1 MNQGKTTIDKLEA
14 IGGRI
19 VSKIANILRWIAVLT
34 PIAATGLI
42 WVYGFLVVIGINV
55 FAVSE
60 WTVFGVEPFFLLSET
75 NKPYI
80 QLAWASITL
89 STPPALFVAAKLL
102 KKDYVPLRGVNGKTG
117 KTGVWKL
124 PPERFEEI
132 TVLDIDD
139 PEKEIGVD
147 GLNKIEFSNGKIG
160 YEADLYYKDTNIA
173 KSSWYAGETPSE
185 VRQRKSAIDD
195 IRGEFLVLVN
205 AALDTI
211 AGKSR
216 AAREAGAAEINE
228 SVRRRELA
236 TLQTEGTPTTP
247 LQDYLEDGYDRLQR
261 VEGQR
266 TRDTPRDAELEQR
279 FEAAD
284 EGEEPG
290 DEQ

>member
-1 MNQGKTTIDKLEA
+1 MTDNQSRKDTVVQTGRS
-14 IGGRI
+14 IGQALIRGL
-19 VSKIANILRWIAVLT
+19 KWLLVLT
-34 PIAATGLI
+34 PIAGTAIL

-55 FAVSE
+55 WALSE
-60 WTVFGVEPFFLLSET
+60 LTVFGVEPFFLLTEEH
-75 NKPYI
+75 KPFI
-80 QLAWASITL
+80 QIAWVSITI
-89 STPPALFVAAKLL
+89 STFPALLVAAKLL
-102 KKDYVPLRGVNGKTG
+102 KRDVRYLRAIDPKTG
-117 KTGVWKL
+117 KTGVWAL
-124 PPERFEEI
+124 PPQRFKRL
-132 TVLDIDD
+132 TVVDD
-139 PEKEIGVD
+139 NGNEIGVD
-147 GLNKIEFSNGKIG
+147 GLHKIEFSDGKIG
-160 YEADLYYKDTNIA
+160 YEADEYDDSTLTA
-173 KSSWYAGETPSE
+173 KSSWYIGLEPSE
-185 VRQRKSAIDD
+185 VRTQKSAIDD
-195 IRGEFLVLVN
+195 IRGEFLLLVN